1 MSKLSKVISL
11 FLAVSLL
18 LSPAISGTTAKA
30 AQTPSVG
37 TTYYVSSARGNDAND
52 GKSPSTAWKSIDK
65 INATTFQPGD
75 TILFKAKDEWHG
87 QIWFKGQGTA
97 EHPIKVDMYGDVAV
111 GDEVNY
117 PAIHGDGVER
127 KQGSTGTIM
136 LVNTPYWEVRHLQI
150 TNDDDFTVDNYDN
163 VYDPVTRLCTN
174 LRDGIMVLLNSDKL
188 PAGTDDFVMEHVY
201 LEENYIHNV
210 DSVGYWTNGR
220 GNFSPDL
227 NYNDAL
233 FSGGIMV
240 FIVGSAKPNMTY
252 NDVRVANNTLDKV
265 DFLGIG
271 TFDFSDHDYMQKNTV
286 TLNHM
291 MKNVYIGH
299 NYLHS
304 IGQGVIDACDMEGG
318 VVEYNVG
325 DVWGLRYAAECAGIY
340 PWRSNNTVLS
350 HNIVSNGPESFPK
363 TTGDG
368 TAWDIDSG
376 LYNITYEYNYSYKNP
391 MGTVSYLGRNYNTIY
406 RYNIADRDQSYFI
419 KWGWFGRD
427 YTDLYFMNNLAYF
440 DSTSLTAP
448 GTGENAS
455 RVYRFT
461 GASTSISSYFQVI
474 NVYFIN
480 NLFYDYGNGD
490 PTQTNNNFS
499 HYFFQG
505 RSSSANNSYGTAIFQ
520 NNYFYEA
527 NRPGAYPANT
537 YAPWQVNTAIN
548 TGNFYHGMAGP
559 GVPLAEPKLVGLT
572 PTFNENPPLNKPMNL
587 SDPFWANFKLQA
599 DSPLIDAGKFVRQ
612 IGPVDFYGN
621 ELYYGSAPDIGVH
634 EYTEG
639 KTRTIPDYSEAP
651 RSNLAYGKSITTQYA
666 NQISYTLNDGN
677 MENSED
683 SIHYNWHTPNTDPQY
698 IEIDFGAPTTFNN
711 VRLYEWITN
720 PPAWT
725 SSTAY
730 TTVKRPHLQ
739 YYNYE
744 YWDGSKWVA
753 FYDATPDVD
762 RTAAST
768 VPNTYL
774 SDTFAPVTA
783 SKLRINLLKMDDLV
797 VLRELEVY
805 NLDGNPPASVP
816 VQANLALASAA
827 VPSAGNLFDG
837 DASTYYTGQA
847 GNQSVSITLPAES
860 TFNRISI
867 KELTD
872 SVTSYRLQANVDG
885 EWVTLATGSNIGKVN
900 TNLFDA
906 VKAQGLRFDYT
917 ATSAPDF
924 ASFGVYLVKSL
935 APEKDFASEL
945 LARYTFEDVSGGQV
959 KSILN
964 PTNNT
969 TGGAIGSAGSYGL
982 KFVEDPD
989 RGKVA
994 YFGGGGLDNSDYLRV
1009 SGAKLDFTTGSAISM
1024 WIKPDPAFMYGWV
1037 ATNAAVPMTLFSKG
1051 VNATESYSA
1060 TMFANGL
1067 TGAFQS
1073 PLGFQRDGSTARGP
1087 RWVPVSAGSLDN
1099 DYYVQTGEWN
1109 HVVFTWDGYYYSA
1122 YVNGQRV
1129 LHTRVKDP
1137 YTDVPKAFST
1147 VPAEPLYFGNQRVTA
1162 SGAVNKNPYFG
1173 YMDDIRIYSDALS
1186 YNQVRQLYAEGD
1198 IPQVLTGITINT
1210 NQVRKVYDLNEGL
1223 DLTGLTV
1230 KANYQD
1236 GTAKTI
1242 TGYTTDPANG
1252 AILSEEG
1259 GKTVT
1264 VTYIEGDATYTAS
1277 FDITVI
1283 SSSTLEIASLPT
1295 TINYV
1300 VGDALDLSGL
1310 MVKANYKDGYSEVL
1324 LNSEYETSPE
1334 DGSVLS
1340 EPGIQSIS
1348 VSRTES
1354 GVTQNASFVVMVWEN
1369 EIPAQTTF
1377 AAITMSRLPN
1387 KTTYWEGETLDMSG
1401 SVVTAVYSDNS
1412 SSVITDSEY
1421 TVLPALDTPLTT
1433 ANTQVTVSYTVDGR
1447 TKTVSFPI
1455 TVRKVVHVAYYADDR
1470 TSGDVPVDST
1480 DYLNG
1485 QTVTVPGSA
1494 LERTGYT
1501 FDGWTIGE
1509 DGTTVYNEGD
1519 TFQLG
1524 ASDVGLY
1531 AKWTPLI
1538 FHVRY
1543 YANDKTVGDVP
1554 VDSTGYLNGQAVTVK
1569 GSGNLGRGGYTFD
1582 GWVIGENG
1590 STVYKEGDTLQ
1601 IDLSDVDLYA
1611 KWTHIDTPT
1620 SPNTGGGSAPA
1631 APAKPQTTISL
1642 NGTDFNPATID
1653 TSKPSFTL
1661 NVPATSNTA
1670 YISIPVSLLNDMA
1683 GKNKTFD
1690 LNVQSPIGSYTV
1702 PANLSGVISDLS
1714 GILAGSGLKAEDVSI
1729 KINIKDES
1737 KNTGLQA
1744 SIANNLPSGKV
1755 LGGPVDFSMVIV
1767 NTKTGA
1773 AIKEV
1778 KSFTGYVVRRIPI
1791 PDGIDSAAQLSAFRS
1806 DSVTGALEFVPHRL
1820 VRENGKLFME
1830 IKSKSNSVYVAAQNN
1845 VTFTDV
1851 ASGYWGAPFIN
1862 KAASKGLV
1870 YGMGNNKYEPERKL
1884 TRAEFVTMVGNALDL
1899 PDAAAGTKTYS
1910 DVKDPAQWYYA
1921 AITKAR
1927 SAGLLNSFN
1936 EDAFKVN
1943 QAITR
1948 EEMATILAA
1957 ALTSEKAVSGTE
1969 AVDLKK
1975 FKDFDKM
1982 DTEKLA
1988 SIELVNRLQVM
1999 AGVSTT
2005 IFDPKGIVTRAQAAT
2020 VQLQLLKAL
2029 GLIDA

>member
-75 TILFKAKDEWHG
+75 TILFKARDEWHG

-136 LVNTPYWEVRHLQI
+136 MVNTSYWEVRHLQI
-150 TNDDDFTVDNYDN
+150 TNDDDFDVDNYDN

-188 PAGTDDFVMEHVY
+188 PAGTDDYVMEHVY

-227 NYNDAL
+227 GYNNAL

-240 FIVGSAKPNMTY
+240 FIVGSAKPDMTY
-252 NDVRVANNTLDKV
+252 NDVRVANNTLDNV

-304 IGQGVIDACDMEGG
+304 IGQGVIDACNLEGG

-350 HNIVSNGPESFPK
+350 HNIVSNGPKSFPK

-376 LYNITYEYNYSYKNP
+376 LYNITYEYNYSYNNA
-391 MGTVSYLGRNYNTIY
+391 MGTVSFLGRNYNTIY

-440 DSTSLTAP
+440 DSTSLTTP
-448 GTGENAS
+448 STSENAN
-455 RVYRFT
+455 RAYRFT

-505 RSSSANNSYGTAIFQ
+505 RTSSANNSYGTAIFQ

-527 NRPGAYPANT
+527 NRPGVYPANT
-537 YAPWQVNTAIN
+537 YAPWQVNTANN
-548 TGNFYHGMAGP
+548 TGNFYHGMAGA
-559 GVPLAEPKLVGLT
+559 GIPLAEPKLVGLT
-572 PTFNENPPLNKPMNL
+572 PTFNENPPINKPMNL

-666 NQISYTLNDGN
+666 NQIAYTLNDGN
-677 MENSED
+677 LENSED
-683 SIHYNWHTPNTDPQY
+683 SIHYNWHTPSTDPQY

-725 SSTAY
+725 ATSSYVA
-730 TTVKRPHLQ
+730 KRPHLQ

-762 RTAAST
+762 RTAST

-805 NLDGNPPASVP
+805 NLDGSPAPSVP
-816 VQANLALASAA
+816 FQADMALSATA
-827 VPSAGNLFDG
+827 IPNAANMFDG
-837 DASTYYTGQA
+837 DDSTYYTGLA

-872 SVTSYRLQANVDG
+872 SVTSYRLQANVSG

-906 VKAQGLRFDYT
+906 VKAQGLRLDYT

-935 APEKDFASEL
+935 TSEKDYASEL

-959 KSILN
+959 KNYLN
-964 PTNNT
+964 PTNFT
-969 TGGAIGSAGSYGL
+969 EDGSIGSAGSYGL

-994 YFGGGGLDNSDYLRV
+994 YFGGGGLDNADYLRV
-1009 SGAKLDFTTGSAISM
+1009 TGPKLDFTTGSAISM

-1051 VNATESYSA
+1051 VNNTESYSA

-1087 RWVPVSAGSLDN
+1087 RWVPVSAGSLDK

-1122 YVNGQRV
+1122 YVNGLRV

-1137 YTDVPKAFST
+1137 YTDVPKAFSAVT
-1147 VPAEPLYFGNQRVTA
+1147 AEPLYFGNQRVSA

-1186 YNQVRQLYAEGD
+1186 YNQVRQLYEEGD
-1198 IPQVLTGITINT
+1198 IPHVLTGITINT
-1210 NQVRKVYDLNEGL
+1210 NQVRKVYDLNESL
-1223 DLTGLTV
+1223 DLSGLTV
-1230 KANYQD
+1230 KASYQD
-1236 GTAKTI
+1236 GTTKTI
-1242 TGYTTDPANG
+1242 TAYTTDPENG
-1252 AILSEEG
+1252 AILSDEG

-1264 VTYIEGDATYTAS
+1264 VTYTEGEITYTAS
-1277 FDITVI
+1277 FDISVI

-1300 VGDALDLSGL
+1300 VGDTLDLSGL
-1310 MVKANYKDGYSEVL
+1310 VVKANYKNGYSEIL
-1324 LNSEYETSPE
+1324 LNSEYETSLE

-1340 EPGIQSIS
+1340 EPGTQSIT

-1354 GVTQNASFVVMVWEN
+1354 GVTQNVSFVVMVWEN

-1377 AAITMSRLPN
+1377 AAIALTKLPD
-1387 KTTYWEGETLDMSG
+1387 KMTYWADETLDLSG
-1401 SVVTAVYSDNS
+1401 SIVSAVYSDNS
-1412 SSVITDSEY
+1412 SSIIADY

-1433 ANTQVTVSYTVDGR
+1433 ADTQVTLSYTVDGR

-1455 TVRKVVHVAYYADDR
+1455 TVRKIVHVTYYADDR

-1480 DYLNG
+1480 NYLNG
-1485 QTVTVPGSA
+1485 QTVTVPGSN

-1509 DGTTVYNEGD
+1509 GGSTVYNEGD

-1524 ASDVGLY
+1524 ISDAGLY
-1531 AKWTPLI
+1531 AKWTVINTPEPPP
-1538 FHVRY
+1538 Y
-1543 YANDKTVGDVP
+1543 
-1554 VDSTGYLNGQAVTVK
+1554 NG
-1569 GSGNLGRGGYTFD
+1569 GN
-1582 GWVIGENG
+1582 N
-1590 STVYKEGDTLQ
+1590 
-1601 IDLSDVDLYA
+1601 
-1611 KWTHIDTPT
+1611 
-1620 SPNTGGGSAPA
+1620 GGSAPT
-1631 APAKPQTTISL
+1631 APANPQTTISL
-1642 NGTDFNPATID
+1642 NGTNFNPAAID

-1690 LNVQSPIGSYTV
+1690 LNVQSSIGSYTV

-1714 GILAGSGLKAEDVSI
+1714 GILAGSGVKAEDVSI

-1737 KNTGLQA
+1737 KNAGLQA
-1744 SIANNLPSGKV
+1744 SIANNLPNGKV

-1773 AIKEV
+1773 SIKEV

-1806 DSVTGALEFVPHRL
+1806 DSATGALEFVPHRL

-1851 ASGYWGAPFIN
+1851 ASGYWGAPFIS

-1870 YGMGNNKYEPERKL
+1870 YGMGNNMYEPERKL
-1884 TRAEFVTMVGNALDL
+1884 TRAEFVMMVGNALDL

-1957 ALTSEKAVSGTE
+1957 VLTSEKVASNAE
-1969 AVDLKK
+1969 AVDLSKK

-2005 IFDPKGIVTRAQAAT
+2005 VFDPKGIVTRAQAAT